1 MIKNT
6 KSLIR
11 FYLDNLNI
19 KDSICL
25 DMTCG
30 NGHDSKYILENL
42 TPKKLIAF
50 DIQNLAKENTLAL
63 LSDIN
68 TDNFKFILDSHSNF
82 DLYINEPINLV
93 IYNLGY
99 LPGGDKSIT
108 TKPEDVILS
117 IEKLKSYLTPE
128 GLILITLYPGHEPGK
143 KEIEVIEEYLTKLN
157 QKEFSVLS
165 QKFLNQKNN
174 PPYVIMVEK
183 Y

>member
-6 KSLIR
+6 NSLIN
-11 FYLDNLNI
+11 FYLKNYVSSNPY
-19 KDSICL
+19 CL

-42 TPKKLIAF
+42 SPKKLIAF
-50 DIQNLAKENTLAL
+50 DIQRLAKDNTYKLLKNTNIEN
-63 LSDIN
+63 
-68 TDNFKFILDSHSNF
+68 FEFILDTHVNIDKYVNQGI
-82 DLYINEPINLV
+82 DLV
-93 IYNLGY
+93 MYNLGY

-108 TKPEDVILS
+108 TKAIDVVESLS
-117 IEKLKSYLTPE
+117 KVLNQLNPR
-128 GLILITLYPGHEPGK
+128 GLIYITLYPGHEPGK